1 MIMKKHYIEEKY
13 QALTLKIMY
22 RIQLW
27 LTNNRKRISI
37 IKTKNASIMKIKVI
51 KWKSK
56 KFGNKRIY
64 KRMQDK

>member
-1 MIMKKHYIEEKY
+1 MTMKKHYIEEKY

-22 RIQLW
+22 RIQMW
-27 LTNNRKRISI
+27 LINNKKRIRI
-37 IKTKNASIMKIKVI
+37 IKIKNASIMKIKVI

-56 KFGNKRIY
+56 KFGNKKIY